1 MSESILKG
9 LTGSE
14 VVVSDSDM
22 RAFEAGLK
30 GSLFRPGSAQHE
42 EARHLWNGL
51 IDKRPGLIVRCRDVA
66 DVRAC
71 IDLAR
76 DRGVLLAVRAGGHNV
91 AGNATCDGGLVV
103 DLSEMRAVRLDP
115 KQGVVHIEAGAKL
128 GDVDGATYPH
138 GLATPMGVVTAT
150 GYAGLTLHGGMGWQ
164 LRKHGLAADNLTAVD
179 ILTADGRLR
188 HADSKEHPELFWA
201 LRGGGGNFG
210 IVTSFTARLH
220 PIPREVLFAVPIFP
234 LDSAGEVLRF
244 LREYIAQAPDALMV
258 LAAFWT
264 APEIPEIPAKHRGGH
279 ALFVLGCYLGPA
291 QEGES
296 LLAPL
301 RSCRPT
307 IADLTSRMPW
317 VEVQKFFDPDY
328 PNGRRYYWKST
339 FVHELTDPIIGAL
352 ASHAA
357 ARPSMLSSLD
367 LWCLGGTFGRIGPS
381 ETAFGARDAGF
392 LVTYE
397 ANWDDREADQANI
410 DWARASLRQIEGLT
424 RGRTYLNFA
433 GLAEEGERLVR
444 SSFGDNYA
452 RLQAVKA
459 TYDPQNLFRSNFN
472 VRPNGQGPHPA

>member
-1 MSESILKG
+1 MAEVILKG
-9 LTGSE
+9 LTGSG
-14 VVVSDSDM
+14 VVVSGSDM

-30 GSLFRPGSAQHE
+30 GSALRPGSAQHE
-42 EARHLWNGL
+42 EARRLWNGL
-51 IDKRPGLIVRCRDVA
+51 IDKRPGLIVRCRGVA

-76 DRGVLLAVRAGGHNV
+76 DRGALLAVRAGGHNV

-103 DLSEMRAVRLDP
+103 DLSEMRSVQVDTKR
-115 KQGVVHIEAGAKL
+115 GVAHIEAGAKL
-128 GDVDGATYPH
+128 GDVDGATSPH

-188 HADSKEHPELFWA
+188 HADSKEHPDLFWA

-220 PIPREVLFAVPIFP
+220 PIPQEVLFAVPIFP
-234 LDSAGEVLRF
+234 LESAGEVLRF
-244 LREYIAQAPDALMV
+244 LRGYMAQAPDELMAV
-258 LAAFWT
+258 AAFWT
-264 APEIPEIPAKHRGGH
+264 APDSAEIPARHRGGH
-279 ALFVLGCYLGPA
+279 ALFVLACYLGPA
-291 QEGES
+291 EEAEA
-296 LLAPL
+296 LLQPL

-307 IADLTSRMPW
+307 IADLTSRMRW
-317 VEVQKFFDPDY
+317 MDAQKFFDPDY

-352 ASHAA
+352 ASQAA
-357 ARPSMLSSLD
+357 ARPSMLSSVD
-367 LWCLGGTFGRIGPS
+367 LWCLGGAFGRVGSS
-381 ETAFGARDAGF
+381 ETAFGGREAGF

-397 ANWDDREADQANI
+397 ANWEGPEADQANI
-410 DWARASLRQIEGLT
+410 EWARSSLRQLEGLT

-459 TYDPQNLFRSNFN
+459 SYDPQNLFRSNFN
-472 VRPNGQGPHPA
+472 IRPNGQRSSPG